1 VKLNR
6 ITIPSGTASLAG
18 LTYEPDSISEGIPC
32 VILSH
37 GYTASKESMDLMAA
51 YLAQRGY
58 QCLTFDC
65 RGHKLGASTGLLTEL
80 HQAVDDLRTAARWA
94 MEHFQLGNCVLAGH
108 SMGALLSFA
117 AAVGMD
123 EVIGVAAVAV
133 GPQPTHGF
141 RSPVGQAMLALRS
154 DYVEGIEPM
163 RLLEQLEELVP
174 TVDQFGDRPTL
185 FVAAKADVLVKSE
198 KMRELSERAGQR
210 AEFQEI
216 EGSHLDA
223 PDRARG
229 TVAGWLDR
237 TVRSLK

>member
-1 VKLNR
+1 MKLNR
-6 ITIPSGTASLAG
+6 VTIPSNSVILAG
-18 LTYEPDSISEGIPC
+18 LTYEPDTAPTSGPC
-32 VILSH
+32 IVLSH

-65 RGHKLGASTGLLTEL
+65 RGHKLGASTGLLTDLQE
-80 HQAVDDLRTAARWA
+80 AVEDLRTAARWA
-94 MEHFQLGNCVLAGH
+94 MELFQVDTCVLAGH

-117 AAVGMD
+117 AAAEMP

-163 RLLEQLEELVP
+163 RLLEQLEGLVP
-174 TVDQFGDRPTL
+174 TVEQMVDRPTL
-185 FVAAKADVLVKSE
+185 FVAAKADVLVKSG
-198 KMRELSERAGQR
+198 KMRELSERAGPR

-229 TVAGWLDR
+229 AVAGWLDR
-237 TVRSLK
+237 TVRNLK